1 MTAKNE
7 KSDDDKK
14 IIKKKQ
20 GKFLDELT
28 KNYAHVLESGKS
40 FGNSS
45 LEKISESTYSAS
57 DFIKSKHYWELL
69 KNNSLKIK
77 EKTSE
82 HGSELKEYSPK
93 FYKKISTGFFY
104 FFEVLVGRIKLGSQY
119 GTASLEI
126 LEKLAKLNE
135 LGILTDEEF
144 NEKKKKI
151 LDRI

>member
-1 MTAKNE
+1 MITKNE

-28 KNYAHVLESGKS
+28 KNYAHVLESGRS

-82 HGSELKEYSPK
+82 HGSESKE
-93 FYKKISTGFFY
+93 
-104 FFEVLVGRIKLGSQY
+104 RIQNSIK
-119 GTASLEI
+119 
-126 LEKLAKLNE
+126 N
-135 LGILTDEEF
+135 
-144 NEKKKKI
+144 
-151 LDRI
+151 